1 MQLGKA
7 QNSRSG
13 SASFNQQRE
22 AAMKKAQQNN
32 MVQRQSIAPGF
43 ASDQNKQLANSAAP
57 NGTRKSM
64 PASSKK
70 GQAHAANI
78 IDLNDINL
86 RLSENLALVEGTIKR
101 NRPLAEDE
109 DADSQVQISEEKV
122 ASPREFTNIADKCG
136 THVQDY
142 ILFCLKCQ
150 EKICTKCLDTNHLL
164 HPVVPLNSVNKLDF
178 KTSLQKE
185 IEKSL
190 EDIKHRESVVQK
202 KIGRDLTKHKIALR
216 NHVIFV
222 RDTLRNEFDCFF
234 NNMLSCIRADWN
246 LFEMQE

>member
-1 MQLGKA
+1 MI
-7 QNSRSG
+7 
-13 SASFNQQRE
+13 
-22 AAMKKAQQNN
+22 
-32 MVQRQSIAPGF
+32 QRQSIAPGF
-43 ASDQNKQLANSAAP
+43 APDQNKPGLANSAAP
-57 NGTRKSM
+57 NVTRKSM
-64 PASSKK
+64 PVSSKK

-86 RLSENLALVEGTIKR
+86 RLSENLALVEG

-109 DADSQVQISEEKV
+109 DAESQVQISEEKM
-122 ASPREFTNIADKCG
+122 ASPREFTNLTNKCG
-136 THVQDY
+136 AHVQDY

-190 EDIKHRESVVQK
+190 EDIKHRESVVQN

-222 RDTLRNEFDCFF
+222 RDTLRNEFDAFF